1 MSVSHIDTLCEAFDA
16 LRAALDGNDVAA
28 IDAAAVRVQRATAD
42 VRAVGAWRSDPA
54 LRERLKVL
62 ASLMESTRVRTSV
75 LADQTRQRIDLLAA
89 HGARNVPLTYSR

>member
-1 MSVSHIDTLCEAFDA
+1 MTVALIDA
-16 LRAALDGNDVAA
+16 LSDAFEALRKALDGDDVAA

-54 LRERLKVL
+54 LRERLSVL

-89 HGARNVPLTYSR
+89 HGAKNVPLTYSR